1 MVSAMWGGKWDI
13 HRLDEVDST
22 NTYVRDRARQGAPA
36 GLVAVADHQT
46 AGRGRLDRHW
56 ESPPGANLLASVLL
70 RPVCG
75 GGDVHLCA
83 GAVALAGADA
93 CREVA
98 GVEPVLKWPNDLLL
112 DGAKL
117 AGVLAEAEFAGPS
130 LTAVV
135 VGIGINVAWP
145 GPDEAGGT
153 CLEFN
158 RGGKAEPVERRVLL
172 DHLLGALAP
181 RCALLEEA
189 EGRRTLADE
198 VRRRCATLGQE
209 VRLILAGEQLTGR
222 ASAIDDAGRLVV
234 ETASGQR
241 SVSAGDVVH
250 LRPDQDHEGVRDL
263 G

>member
-1 MVSAMWGGKWDI
+1 MVSAMWGGKWDV
-13 HRLDEVDST
+13 HWLDEVDST
-22 NTYVRDRARQGAPA
+22 NTYVRGRARHGAAA

-46 AGRGRLDRHW
+46 AGRGRLDRRW

-70 RPVCG
+70 RPGCE

-93 CREVA
+93 CRAVA

-117 AGVLAEAEFAGPS
+117 AGVLAEAEFAGSS

-145 GPDEAGGT
+145 GPEEAGGT
-153 CLEFN
+153 CLDDVV
-158 RGGKAEPVERRVLL
+158 GTPQPVDRRALL
-172 DHLLGALAP
+172 HHLLEALEP

-189 EGRRTLADE
+189 AGRRALADE
-198 VRRRCATLGQE
+198 VRVRCATLGQQ
-209 VRLILAGEQLTGR
+209 VRVSLAAEELSGR
-222 ASAIDDAGRLVV
+222 ATAVDDAGRLVV
-234 ETASGQR
+234 DTPSGR
-241 SVSAGDVVH
+241 RTVSAGDVVH
-250 LRPDQDHEGVRDL
+250 LRPDQGREGARGL

>member
-1 MVSAMWGGKWDI
+1 MVSAMWGGEWDV
-13 HRLDEVDST
+13 HQLDEVGST

-46 AGRGRLDRHW
+46 AGRGRLDRRW
-56 ESPPGANLLASVLL
+56 ESPPGANLLVSILL
-70 RPVCG
+70 RPGCD

-117 AGVLAEAEFAGPS
+117 AGVLAEAEFAGSS

-145 GPDEAGGT
+145 GPAEAGGT
-153 CLEFN
+153 CLDDV
-158 RGGKAEPVERRVLL
+158 GGTAQSVDRQVLL
-172 DHLLGALAP
+172 GHLLGALAP
-181 RCALLEEA
+181 RLALLDEA
-189 EGRRTLADE
+189 DGRRRVAGE

-209 VRLILAGEQLTGR
+209 VQVILAGEELTGR
-222 ASAIDDAGRLVV
+222 ATAIDDAGHLVV
-234 ETASGQR
+234 ETASGPR
-241 SVSAGDVVH
+241 AVSAGDVVH
-250 LRPDQDHEGVRDL
+250 LRPHQGLRGVRGL